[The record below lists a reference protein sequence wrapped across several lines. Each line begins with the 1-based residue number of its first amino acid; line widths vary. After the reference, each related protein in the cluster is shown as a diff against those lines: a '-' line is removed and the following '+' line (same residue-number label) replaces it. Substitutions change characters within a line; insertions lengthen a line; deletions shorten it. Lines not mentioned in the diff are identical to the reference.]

1 MDQKTQNEAWE
12 WIYYVKLEDLLE
24 DYVAYKGSGNTVH
37 QGHEEC
43 AVERAPASLR
53 SSCAGHMQ
61 TREDRRGNCRVRFIT
76 GKGDGEMEVIEA
88 RWLCLTAR
96 S

>member
-1 MDQKTQNEAWE
+1 MRP
-12 WIYYVKLEDLLE
+12 EDPLE
-24 DYVAYKGSGNTVH
+24 DYVAHEGSGNKHTVH

-43 AVERAPASLR
+43 AGERAPASLR

-61 TREDRRGNCRVRFIT
+61 ARVDSRRGNH
-76 GKGDGEMEVIEA
+76 
-88 RWLCLTAR
+88 